1 MVKKSRTSQY
11 HSSVILRHI
20 YVYDRQVSFVAQ
32 RKRKIV
38 GLCFGLKQVLVDA
51 TISMAFTIFSF
62 SFFVFSLT
70 SQRPNKEKDI
80 VVDFIKTNI

>member
-1 MVKKSRTSQY
+1 MVRKSRISQY
-11 HSSVILRHI
+11 QSL
-20 YVYDRQVSFVAQ
+20 VSFSDIYMYMIA
-32 RKRKIV
+32 RLALWPKEK
-38 GLCFGLKQVLVDA
+38 LKQVLVDA

>member
-1 MVKKSRTSQY
+1 M
-11 HSSVILRHI
+11 
-20 YVYDRQVSFVAQ
+20 AQ

-51 TISMAFTIFSF
+51 TISMTFTIFSF
-62 SFFVFSLT
+62 SFFVSSLT

-80 VVDFIKTNI
+80 VVDFIKRGTICTIFLQQIIGG